1 MSSWLRPQPADSKS
15 VAAIANLAIKTA
27 VATYS
32 LFKLRLYLPKLAVK
46 HDQVNGAKAF

>member
-15 VAAIANLAIKTA
+15 VAATANLAIKTV

-32 LFKLRLYLPKLAVK
+32 LFKLRLALPKLAVK